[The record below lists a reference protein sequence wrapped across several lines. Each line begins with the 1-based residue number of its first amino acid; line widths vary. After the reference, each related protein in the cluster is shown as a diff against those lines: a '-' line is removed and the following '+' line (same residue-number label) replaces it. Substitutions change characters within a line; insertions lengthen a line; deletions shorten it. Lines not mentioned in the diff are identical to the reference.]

1 MVRNFFVM
9 GHGKGEVNGIGVL
22 LKWEVQNE
30 QIKPQG
36 KKLQKATEIVTH
48 I

>member
-1 MVRNFFVM
+1 MVWNFFIM
-9 GHGKGEVNGIGVL
+9 GHGKGELNGIGVL

-36 KKLQKATEIVTH
+36 KKLQNASEIIAH